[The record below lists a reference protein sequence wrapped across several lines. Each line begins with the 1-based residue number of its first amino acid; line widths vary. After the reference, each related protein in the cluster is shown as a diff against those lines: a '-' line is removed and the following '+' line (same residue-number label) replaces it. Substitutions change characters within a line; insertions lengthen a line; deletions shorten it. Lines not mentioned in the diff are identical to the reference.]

1 MEKIAFLWQG
11 VGQPIYW
18 RTVFILMGA
27 AVFLLVLLGLR
38 TLRGRTLSGLVSAPL
53 IGAGALCA
61 ARLVHWYCCTE
72 DYAGLSAAFTDLNT
86 GGFSLAGALMG
97 ALAVA
102 ALLALVRIIRDL
114 PAFLDDGSLAAAAGI
129 AVGRLGDM
137 YGVIN
142 HGRVLMTDPARQTL
156 PWASPVVNAVS
167 GAYEWRFATFFCQS
181 IWAAAIFLAVGAVLL
196 RRIKRALPDGG
207 GAALFL
213 TLYCL
218 GQIVFESTRYDAL
231 FLRSNGFVSMEQIV
245 SCAALL
251 ALLIAGSLRA
261 RKFSI
266 RLAGCWL
273 GFLAG
278 MGLAG
283 YMEYYVQRHGGE
295 YVFAYNTMAAGLVLV
310 FLSLVLVPPAKPK
323 NPEKIERPL

>member
-1 MEKIAFLWQG
+1 MEKIAFLWKG
-11 VGQPIYW
+11 VGQPVYW
-18 RTVFILMGA
+18 RTVFILLGA

-38 TLRGRTLSGLVSAPL
+38 TMRGRFPSALFSAPL
-53 IGAGALCA
+53 IGAGALAA

-72 DYAGLSAAFTDLNT
+72 DYAGLSAAFQDLNT
-86 GGFSLAGALMG
+86 GGFSLAGAFMG

-102 ALLALVRIIRDL
+102 VVLASVDIIRDL

-137 YGVIN
+137 YGVID
-142 HGRVLMTDPARQTL
+142 HGRFLMTDPARQTL

-181 IWAAAIFLAVGAVLL
+181 IWAAIIFLIVAAVML
-196 RRIKRALPDGG
+196 RRKKRGLPDGG

-245 SCAALL
+245 CAAALL
-251 ALLIAGSLRA
+251 MLLIAGTVRARGFSLR
-261 RKFSI
+261 
-266 RLAGCWL
+266 LALCWL

-278 MGLAG
+278 LGLAG

-295 YVFAYNTMAAGLVLV
+295 YVFAYNTMAAGLALV
-310 FLSLVLVPPAKPK
+310 FLSLVLLPSAKPK
-323 NPEKIERPL
+323 DPEKIERPL

>member
-1 MEKIAFLWQG
+1 
-11 VGQPIYW
+11 
-18 RTVFILMGA
+18 
-27 AVFLLVLLGLR
+27 
-38 TLRGRTLSGLVSAPL
+38 
-53 IGAGALCA
+53 
-61 ARLVHWYCCTE
+61 
-72 DYAGLSAAFTDLNT
+72 
-86 GGFSLAGALMG
+86 MG
-97 ALAVA
+97 ALAAA
-102 ALLALVRIIRDL
+102 ALLGLLGIIRDL

-142 HGRVLMTDPARQTL
+142 HGRFLMTEAARQAL
-156 PWASPVVNAVS
+156 PWSSPVFNAVS
-167 GAYEWRFATFFCQS
+167 GAYEWRFATFFYQS
-181 IWAAAIFLAVGAVLL
+181 IWAAVIFLAVGTVLL
-196 RRIKRALPDGG
+196 RRKKSGRPEGT

-245 SCAALL
+245 CCAALL
-251 ALLIAGSLRA
+251 ALLIAGTVRTRGVSL
-261 RKFSI
+261 

-295 YVFAYNTMAAGLVLV
+295 YVFAYNTMAGGLALVL
-310 FLSLVLVPPAKPK
+310 LSLLLLPPAKP
-323 NPEKIERPL
+323 EKIKRPL